1 MKCLLKYQWVKLPR
15 NQLPPGKGIMGAW
28 ARLASRAAFRSGQA
42 HYCRYI
48 NKINA
53 GGWAGGIVGLK
64 SILAVKRRQQALKLM
79 NDLTALGYISYT
91 LDTKTKKADFPF
103 EGASYKIK
111 TFNEITRLEKNGTMV
126 YESVPGSAVTNF
138 RGNKEVAEFEVEA
151 AGDISFTLEMEPS
164 TEYKLVVNGVSAGRI
179 PTNLGGKLN
188 ASLELDEG
196 SKASVKVIKC

>member
-1 MKCLLKYQWVKLPR
+1 MSVVEELILIEDIGTLSFGNYLLVT
-15 NQLPPGKGIMGAW
+15 
-28 ARLASRAAFRSGQA
+28 
-42 HYCRYI
+42 
-48 NKINA
+48 
-53 GGWAGGIVGLK
+53 K
-64 SILAVKRRQQALKLM
+64 S
-79 NDLTALGYISYT
+79 
-91 LDTKTKKADFPF
+91 KKSDFPF

-111 TFNEITRLEKNGTMV
+111 TFYEITRLEKNGTMV